1 MGAELTRRD
10 FLKLCAVLGVGAVV
24 TLYSSE
30 IKRVMGQ
37 VAEQSGGKIHLI
49 WLNLAS
55 DTGCTISMLQASNP
69 DLIAAVETLGISAD
83 FWKAL
88 MTPDYDL
95 GWVTAGYTA
104 EDLSQVPLFNAA
116 FGDAPVDVLVVEGTP
131 QVGTPRGSSQGY
143 FCTTGKYNGSPVTGY
158 DLLQRL
164 AAKASYVV
172 AVGQCSSFGGIPAAS
187 GNLTGAISVGDALK
201 QASVST
207 KHPVINIP
215 GCPANPDWTL
225 LTLTTVLQGID
236 PDLDDQGRPKAFFT
250 SYIHDNCPRREAYN
264 RGQMAK
270 TFDDPVGCFWDLGCK
285 GPITQSSCAQRW
297 WNGGT
302 GFCTLTG
309 PMCWGCMHPSFPD
322 APTSGFYSQAS
333 DTPTILGVDVDE
345 VGEVAIAGTA
355 GILAIHAIRRSMS
368 KKEGEPEKE
377 EAAPPSQPPSEG
389 KQ

>member
-1 MGAELTRRD
+1 VEAELTRRD
-10 FLKLCAVLGVGAVV
+10 FLKLCALLGVGAVV

-30 IKRVMGQ
+30 IKRVVAQ
-37 VAEQSGGKIHLI
+37 VAEQGGGKIHLI

-69 DLIAAVETLGISAD
+69 DLIAAVENLGISAD
-83 FWKAL
+83 FWKAI

-95 GWVTAGYTA
+95 GWVSAGYTQ

-116 FGDAPVDVLVVEGTP
+116 FGNAPVDVLVVEGTP
-131 QVGTPRGSSQGY
+131 QVGTPHGSSQGY
-143 FCTTGKYNGSPVTGY
+143 FCTTGKYNGNPVTGY

-187 GNLTGAISVGDALK
+187 GNLTGAVSVKEALK

-207 KHPVINIP
+207 KHPIICIP

-225 LTLTTVLQGID
+225 VTLTTVLQGID

-250 SYIHDNCPRREAYN
+250 SYIHDNCPRRDAYN

-285 GPITQSSCAQRW
+285 GPITQGSCAIKK
-297 WNGGT
+297 WNGGI
-302 GFCTLTG
+302 GFCTQAG
-309 PMCWGCMHPSFPD
+309 PMCWGCMHPNFPD
-322 APTSGFYSQAS
+322 PPTSGFYAPVA
-333 DTPTILGVDVDE
+333 DTPTILGINVDE
-345 VGEVAIAGTA
+345 VGEVALAGTA
-355 GILAIHAIRRSMS
+355 GILAVHAIRRSIG
-368 KKEGEPEKE
+368 KKEGGPEKE
-377 EAAPPSQPPSEG
+377 KAPAPSEPPSEA

>member
-1 MGAELTRRD
+1 VGAEVTRRD
-10 FLKLCAVLGVGAVV
+10 FLKLCALLGVGAVV

-30 IKRVMGQ
+30 IKRVVGQ
-37 VAEQSGGKIHLI
+37 VAAEGGGKIHLI

-69 DLIAAVETLGISAD
+69 DLIEAVENLGISAD
-83 FWKAL
+83 FWKAI

-95 GWVTAGYTA
+95 GWVSAGYTQ
-104 EDLSQVPLFNAA
+104 EDLSQVPLINAA
-116 FGDAPVDVLVVEGTP
+116 FGNAPVNVLVVEGTP
-131 QVGTPRGSSQGY
+131 QTGTPHGSSQGY
-143 FCTTGKYNGSPVTGY
+143 FCTTSTYNGSPVTGY

-187 GNLTGAISVGDALK
+187 GNLTGAVSVKDALT

-207 KHPVINIP
+207 KHPIVNIP

-225 LTLTTVLQGID
+225 VTLATVLQGID

-250 SYIHDNCPRREAYN
+250 SYIHDNCPRRDAYN

-285 GPITQSSCAQRW
+285 GPITQGSCAIKK

-302 GFCTLTG
+302 GFCTQAG
-309 PMCWGCMHPSFPD
+309 PMCWGCMHPNFPD
-322 APTSGFYSQAS
+322 PPTSGFFSPVA
-333 DTPTILGVDVDE
+333 DTPTILGVNVDE
-345 VGEVAIAGTA
+345 VGEIAIAGTA
-355 GILAIHAIRRSMS
+355 GILAVHAIRRSIG

-377 EAAPPSQPPSEG
+377 KATPPSEQPSEA
-389 KQ
+389 KH

>member
-1 MGAELTRRD
+1 VGAELTRRD
-10 FLKLCAVLGVGAVV
+10 FLKLCALLGVGAAI

-30 IKRVMGQ
+30 IKRVIGQ

-69 DLIAAVETLGISAD
+69 DLIEAVETLAISAD
-83 FWKAL
+83 FWKAI

-95 GWVTAGYTA
+95 GWVTAGYTE

-116 FGDAPVDVLVVEGTP
+116 FGNAPVDVLVVEGTP
-131 QVGTPRGSSQGY
+131 QVGTPHGSSQGY
-143 FCTTGKYNGSPVTGY
+143 FCTTGQYNGNPVTGY
-158 DLLQRL
+158 DLLQKL
-164 AAKASYVV
+164 AAKASYVI

-187 GNLTGAISVGDALK
+187 GNLTGAVSVRDALK

-207 KHPVINIP
+207 KHPIINIP

-225 LTLTTVLQGID
+225 ATLATVLQGID

-250 SYIHDNCPRREAYN
+250 SYIHDNCPRRDAYN

-285 GPITQSSCAQRW
+285 GPITQGSCAIKK

-302 GFCTLTG
+302 GFCTQAG
-309 PMCWGCMHPSFPD
+309 PMCWGCMHPNFPD
-322 APTSGFYSQAS
+322 PPTSAFYSPVA
-333 DTPTILGVDVDE
+333 DTPTILGVNVDE

-355 GILAIHAIRRSMS
+355 GILAGHAIRRSIG
-368 KKEGEPEKE
+368 KKEGETEKE
-377 EAAPPSQPPSEG
+377 APPPPSEPPSEA

>member
-1 MGAELTRRD
+1 VGTELNRRD
-10 FLKLCAVLGVGAVV
+10 FLKLCALLGVGAVV

-30 IKRVMGQ
+30 IKRVIGQ

-69 DLIAAVETLGISAD
+69 DLIGAVENLGISAD
-83 FWKAL
+83 FWKAI

-95 GWVTAGYTA
+95 GWVTAGYTQ

-116 FGDAPVDVLVVEGTP
+116 FGNAPVDVLVVEGAP
-131 QVGTPRGSSQGY
+131 QVGTPHGSSQGY
-143 FCTTGKYNGSPVTGY
+143 YCTTGEYNGSPVTGY
-158 DLLQRL
+158 DLLQKL
-164 AAKASYVV
+164 ASKASYVV

-187 GNLTGAISVGDALK
+187 GNLTGAASVKDALE

-207 KHPVINIP
+207 KHPIINIP

-225 LTLTTVLQGID
+225 VTLATVLQGFD
-236 PDLDDQGRPKAFFT
+236 PDLDGQGRPKAFFT
-250 SYIHDNCPRREAYN
+250 SYVHDNCPRRDAYN

-270 TFDDPVGCFWDLGCK
+270 AFDDPVGCFWDLGCK
-285 GPITQSSCAQRW
+285 GPITQSSCAITK

-302 GFCTLTG
+302 GFCTEEG
-309 PMCWGCMHPSFPD
+309 PMCWGCMHPNFPD
-322 APTSGFYSQAS
+322 PPTSGFYSPVA
-333 DTPTILGVDVDE
+333 DTPTILGVNVDE

-355 GILAIHAIRRSMS
+355 GVLAVHAIRRSLGN
-368 KKEGEPEKE
+368 KEVEPGEEPPT
-377 EAAPPSQPPSEG
+377 APSDSDSEG

>member
-1 MGAELTRRD
+1 M
-10 FLKLCAVLGVGAVV
+10 GVGAVV

-30 IKRVMGQ
+30 IKRVIGQ
-37 VAEQSGGKIHLI
+37 AAEQNGGKIHLI

-69 DLIAAVETLGISAD
+69 DLIEAVETLGISAD

-95 GWVTAGYTA
+95 GWVTAGYA
-104 EDLSQVPLFNAA
+104 QEDLSQVPLFNAA

-131 QVGTPRGSSQGY
+131 QVGTPKGSSEGFY
-143 FCTTGKYNGSPVTGY
+143 CTTGKYNGSPATGY

-172 AVGQCSSFGGIPAAS
+172 AVGQCSSFGGIPAAG
-187 GNLTGAISVGDALK
+187 GNVTGAVPVTDAL
-201 QASVST
+201 QRASINT

-225 LTLTTVLQGID
+225 MTLANVLQGIT
-236 PDLDDQGRPKAFFT
+236 PDLDEQGRPKAFFT
-250 SYIHDNCPRREAYN
+250 SYIHDNCPRRDAYN

-270 TFDDPVGCFWDLGCK
+270 AFDDPVGCFWELGCK
-285 GPITQSSCAQRW
+285 GPITQSSCAKTS
-297 WNGGT
+297 WNSGT
-302 GFCTLTG
+302 GFCTQAG

-322 APTSGFYSQAS
+322 SPTSEFFAPIEQ
-333 DTPTILGVDVDE
+333 TPTILGVNVDE
-345 VGEVAIAGTA
+345 VGEVAIGGAA
-355 GILAIHAIRRSMS
+355 GILAVHAIRRSVG
-368 KKEGEPEKE
+368 KKEKE
-377 EAAPPSQPPSEG
+377 APPPEQPPEA